1 MSTHPP
7 LAQPVPSLPR
17 TGMLENIFHLAEH
30 GTTLRRELV
39 GGLTTF
45 AAMAYV
51 LAVNPLVLSQ
61 AGMDHAALV
70 TATALTAALMTV
82 VMALFTNYPIALA
95 PGMGLNAFFTFTI
108 CLQKQIPWPAA
119 LGLVFYGGVFFCLL
133 TVSGIRQKVVEAIP
147 RDFKTAITC
156 GIGLFIAFIGL
167 KDGGVVVSNPA
178 TFVTVGNIASPETL
192 LVILGL
198 ITTSICIVRKVPGAI
213 IVNILLITVVDL
225 TLRAVG
231 LIAAPVNFP
240 ARPIDWPASLAPI
253 FLHLDFRWFW
263 LHLGIAIP
271 LVFSLLFVDL
281 FDNMGTLI
289 GVCQRAGLLDEN
301 GNLPKIGRAFT
312 ADACAAMIGSC
323 IGTSTVT
330 SYIESAA
337 GVEAGGRTGLTAIFT
352 AGCFLLALFFAPI
365 ILLIPAAATAPA
377 LVIIGVLM
385 FQSAADL
392 HLREFHRAVP
402 VAVAILIMPLTFS
415 ISEGIALG
423 LLTDLGIK
431 LGTGRRKE
439 IKPLEYV
446 LGVLF
451 TLHYFFK

>member
-1 MSTHPP
+1 M
-7 LAQPVPSLPR
+7 
-17 TGMLENIFHLAEH
+17 FHLSEH
-30 GTTLRRELV
+30 LTTPRREFV

-51 LAVNPLVLSQ
+51 LAINPLILSK
-61 AGMDHAALV
+61 AGLDPAALV

-82 VMALFTNYPIALA
+82 LMALFTNYPIALA

-108 CLQKQIPWPAA
+108 CLQKGVPWQAA
-119 LGLVFYGGVFFCLL
+119 LGLVFYGGVFFFCL

-156 GIGLFIAFIGL
+156 GIGLFIAFLGL
-167 KDGGVVVSNPA
+167 KDGGVVVANPA
-178 TFVTVGNIASPETL
+178 TFVTIGNIAAPETL
-192 LVILGL
+192 LVVIGL
-198 ITTSICIVRKVPGAI
+198 ITTSICIVRRIPGAI
-213 IVNILLITVVDL
+213 ILNILLITVVDL
-225 TLRAVG
+225 GLRGAG
-231 LIAAPVNFP
+231 IIAEPVHLP
-240 ARPIDWPASLAPI
+240 SRWIDWPASLAPI
-253 FLHLDFRWFW
+253 AFKLDFGWFW
-263 LHLGIAIP
+263 AHLGIAIP

-289 GVCQRAGLLDEN
+289 GVCQRAGLLDAD
-301 GNLPKIGRAFT
+301 GNLPRIGRAFT

-323 IGTSTVT
+323 VGTSTVT

-337 GVEAGGRTGLTAIFT
+337 GVEAGGRTGLTSITT
-352 AGCFLLALFFAPI
+352 ACCFLLSLFLTPI

-392 HLREFHRAVP
+392 HLREFNRAVP
-402 VAVAILIMPLTFS
+402 VAVAIMMMPLTFS

-431 LGTGRRKE
+431 LGTGKVRE
-439 IKPLEYV
+439 IRPLEYV

-451 TLHYFFK
+451 TLHYFLH

>member
-1 MSTHPP
+1 MTTTPSPS
-7 LAQPVPSLPR
+7 PSLPAASG
-17 TGMLENIFHLAEH
+17 TGLLERIFHLAEH
-30 GTTLRRELV
+30 GTTPRRELI

-45 AAMAYV
+45 AAMAYI
-51 LAVNPLVLSQ
+51 LAINPLVLSKT
-61 AGMDHAALV
+61 GMDPAALV
-70 TATALTAALMTV
+70 TATALTAALMTA

-108 CLQKQIPWPAA
+108 CLQKQIPWQAA
-119 LGLVFYGGVFFCLL
+119 LGLVFYSGVFFFLL
-133 TVSGIRQKVVEAIP
+133 TISGIRRKVVEAIP

-167 KDGGVVVSNPA
+167 KDGGVVVANPA
-178 TFVTVGNIASPETL
+178 TFVTIGNIASPEVL
-192 LVILGL
+192 LVVIGL
-198 ITTSICIVRKVPGAI
+198 ITTAIGVARKIPGAI
-213 IVNILLITVVDL
+213 ILNILLLTAIDL
-225 TLRAVG
+225 ALRGAGV
-231 LIAAPVNFP
+231 IAEPVNLP
-240 ARPIDWPASLAPI
+240 STPVSWPASLAPL
-253 FLHLDFRWFW
+253 FLHLDLGWFW
-263 LHLGIAIP
+263 AHLNVAIP

-289 GVCQRAGLLDEN
+289 GVCQRAGLLDAE

-323 IGTSTVT
+323 VGTSTVT

-337 GVEAGGRTGLTAIFT
+337 GVEAGGRTGLTAIVT
-352 AGCFLLALFFAPI
+352 SGCFLLALFFAPV

-385 FQSAADL
+385 FQSAASL
-392 HLREFHRAVP
+392 HLDDFGRAVP
-402 VAVAILIMPLTFS
+402 VAVAILVMPLTFS

-431 LGTGRRKE
+431 LGTGRARE

-451 TLHYFFK
+451 ALHYFFK

>member
-1 MSTHPP
+1 
-7 LAQPVPSLPR
+7 
-17 TGMLENIFHLAEH
+17 
-30 GTTLRRELV
+30 
-39 GGLTTF
+39 
-45 AAMAYV
+45 MAYV
-51 LAVNPLVLSQ
+51 LAINPLILSK
-61 AGMDHAALV
+61 AGLDPAALV

-82 VMALFTNYPIALA
+82 LMALFTNYPIALA

-108 CLQKQIPWPAA
+108 CLQKGVPWQAA
-119 LGLVFYGGVFFCLL
+119 LGLVFYGGVFFFCL

-156 GIGLFIAFIGL
+156 GIGLFIAFLGL
-167 KDGGVVVSNPA
+167 KDGGVVVANPA
-178 TFVTVGNIASPETL
+178 TFVTIGNIAAPETL
-192 LVILGL
+192 LVVIGL
-198 ITTSICIVRKVPGAI
+198 ITTSICIVRRIPGAI
-213 IVNILLITVVDL
+213 ILNILLITVVDL
-225 TLRAVG
+225 GLRGAG
-231 LIAAPVNFP
+231 IIAEPVHLP
-240 ARPIDWPASLAPI
+240 SRWIDWPASLAPI
-253 FLHLDFRWFW
+253 AFKLDFGWFW
-263 LHLGIAIP
+263 AHLGLAIP

-289 GVCQRAGLLDEN
+289 GVCQRAGLLDAN
-301 GNLPKIGRAFT
+301 GNLPRIGRAFT

-323 IGTSTVT
+323 VGTSTVT

-337 GVEAGGRTGLTAIFT
+337 GVEAGGRTGLTSITT
-352 AGCFLLALFFAPI
+352 AACFLLSLFLTPI

-392 HLREFHRAVP
+392 HLREFNRAVP
-402 VAVAILIMPLTFS
+402 VAVAIMMMPLTFS

-431 LGTGRRKE
+431 LGTGKARE
-439 IKPLEYV
+439 IRPLEYV

-451 TLHYFFK
+451 TLHYFLH